1 MAKTG
6 RRGKK
11 DDSDIEG
18 FADIETLGDLA
29 ELAARLRS
37 PLTYSRSGNVLA
49 IETWRYGLNKVIT
62 STSGTGSAV
71 VLVNNPSLSDGIAC
85 QLQTSTSP
93 SSLAQF
99 TQYYLAPQEVGIGW
113 EVGFCIV
120 GTSATLNIQLSYYT
134 GSNIHKFAVYYEEAT
149 TRLQIYTEP
158 VTYTS
163 IDTDITLKTGAQFFN
178 TFKLISDL
186 ETGYYNRLYLNDALY
201 SLQDYQA
208 DVEANTGTKRLEA
221 LIQVAGG
228 GGTSLKVTFDNI
240 ILTQNEEL
248 PSC

>member
-49 IETWRYGLNKVIT
+49 IETWRHGLNKVIT
-62 STSGTGSAV
+62 ATEGTGSAV
-71 VLVNNPSLSDGIAC
+71 VLVNNPSLSDGVAC
-85 QLQTSTSP
+85 QLQTSNSI
-93 SSLAQF
+93 SSLAKF
-99 TQYYLAPQEVGIGW
+99 KQYYLAPQEVGIGW
-113 EVGFCIV
+113 EAGFCITGSSV
-120 GTSATLNIQLSYYT
+120 TLTIQLSYYT
-134 GSNIHKFAVYYEEAT
+134 GVNVHQFQVYYEAAT
-149 TRLQIYTEP
+149 TKLQIYEHGEP
-158 VTYTS
+158 YTS
-163 IDTDITLKTGAQFFN
+163 IDTALTLKTGAQYFN
-178 TFKLISDL
+178 NLKLIINM

-208 DVEANTGTKRLEA
+208 VYSADTTTKRLEA

-228 GGTSLKVTFDNI
+228 GGSALTVTLDNI